1 VVTYDASVNMVLA
14 LVWVATGAVLVGVS
28 AAVVGWRRAPGF
40 TGRFLACSV
49 SLGCFFLSSFWL
61 VVPPVHA
68 ISTDIDSEL
77 PVDITCDSAWDALH
91 GSPYVETGIGP
102 VFSAAHGACQAA
114 AWHRVASLGTAEVG
128 LAVIL
133 GMASV
138 LRRRAPESVRETD
151 RSAI

>member
-1 VVTYDASVNMVLA
+1 MNMVMA
-14 LVWVATGAVLVGVS
+14 LVWVATGAVLVGVAT
-28 AAVVGWRRAPGF
+28 AAARRRRGPGLS
-40 TGRFLACSV
+40 RLAFLGFV
-49 SLGCFFLSSFWL
+49 SLGCFFLACFWL

-68 ISTDIDSEL
+68 ISTNIDSAL

-91 GSPYVETGIGP
+91 GSPFVETDTGP
-102 VFSAAHGACQAA
+102 VFSPAHGACQAA

-133 GMASV
+133 AMASV